1 MKISSYLWHAFILL
15 YLGNT
20 LHALTYDYSATTE
33 CLEEAWKIPYGGGI
47 IQNPEFE
54 HGSEGWTVFGHGNI
68 EERTTKSGNRFIT
81 IVNRTQP
88 YDSLAQRVQLQKGKL
103 YAFSAWIQISEGS
116 EVISVIFRSPSGEY
130 LHGGTVIAEQGCWS
144 MLKGGIVATFSGP
157 VDLTFETKNT
167 NSEIWVDNVS
177 LQPFT
182 KKQWRSHQENTISKV
197 RKHKVK
203 FQVTNQEN
211 TSISGSKIILKQIK
225 PGFPVGCEIN
235 LNILNNTK
243 YQNWFTSRFSVAA
256 FGNEMKWYFNE
267 QTQGHE
273 DYTIPDAMLKFCEQN
288 NIDVRG
294 HNIVWDNPIYQ
305 PTWINREISPR
316 DLNETAKKRTESI
329 VLRYKGRLIHW
340 DVVNE
345 NLHFS
350 FYEDKL
356 GANASAEFY
365 ARTYK
370 LDQTP
375 ILFLNE
381 YNTIEY
387 SKDEMSI
394 PAKYARKLKNIV
406 AYYRNRSGS
415 NTSLPM
421 GIGLQSRFGPG
432 QPNFAYMRAGMDY
445 LASMGFPLWLTEVFV
460 DKGDNQED
468 YLEDVLREGYGHP
481 AVKGIVIW
489 PTSPFSSDCKMC
501 LTDQNFSNTPNGDV
515 IDKIIKEVWA
525 PKTQEIMA
533 DGQGIFD
540 VHLPHGD
547 YEVHVMHFATNSY
560 TKLKFKVDENSTN
573 FVHVQINTL
582 APYDCM

>member
-1 MKISSYLWHAFILL
+1 M
-15 YLGNT
+15 
-20 LHALTYDYSATTE
+20 
-33 CLEEAWKIPYGGGI
+33 
-47 IQNPEFE
+47 
-54 HGSEGWTVFGHGNI
+54 
-68 EERTTKSGNRFIT
+68 
-81 IVNRTQP
+81 
-88 YDSLAQRVQLQKGKL
+88 
-103 YAFSAWIQISEGS
+103 
-116 EVISVIFRSPSGEY
+116 
-130 LHGGTVIAEQGCWS
+130 
-144 MLKGGIVATFSGP
+144 
-157 VDLTFETKNT
+157 
-167 NSEIWVDNVS
+167 
-177 LQPFT
+177 
-182 KKQWRSHQENTISKV
+182 
-197 RKHKVK
+197 K

-460 DKGDNQED
+460 DKGDNQ
-468 YLEDVLREGYGHP
+468 V
-481 AVKGIVIW
+481 
-489 PTSPFSSDCKMC
+489 TS
-501 LTDQNFSNTPNGDV
+501 
-515 IDKIIKEVWA
+515 
-525 PKTQEIMA
+525 
-533 DGQGIFD
+533 
-540 VHLPHGD
+540 
-547 YEVHVMHFATNSY
+547 
-560 TKLKFKVDENSTN
+560 
-573 FVHVQINTL
+573 
-582 APYDCM
+582 